1 MRALV
6 AISVQSRSPV
16 RAVRPSRLTHCH
28 GRATPPSDA
37 APSTREV
44 HSIGKYTIDP
54 IGRSQGLGQGS
65 PLRKASSFRSISII
79 FTTFI
84 HGADKFQI
92 EILVVCRVS

>member
-1 MRALV
+1 MRWSLFPY
-6 AISVQSRSPV
+6 SRGRLYARFAPHASPIV
-16 RAVRPSRLTHCH
+16 MAERP
-28 GRATPPSDA
+28 PPSDA

-54 IGRSQGLGQGS
+54 IGRWGQGLGQGS

-84 HGADKFQI
+84 HGADKFKI